1 MNFRRGAAKAPLAI
15 TLLLGAFALAAA
27 PPSRA
32 QEQEVP
38 RRPRGPAA
46 GPVIKLPRGEGVPA
60 EEQAQPADAQR
71 AAQPAAPQK
80 WEYCTV
86 TGNHF
91 KAREVGLSTRH
102 VTTAH
107 IHYQSNQGEEIE
119 GATHDLAILN
129 ALAKLGEHGWE
140 LVGVRER
147 FSISEGTGSSTPV
160 LYLKRLKIQ
169 E

>member
-1 MNFRRGAAKAPLAI
+1 MNFSRRAAKAQLAI
-15 TLLLGAFALAAA
+15 SLLLGALALAAA
-27 PPSRA
+27 PSLRA

-46 GPVIKLPRGEGVPA
+46 GPVIKLPRGEGA
-60 EEQAQPADAQR
+60 DEQPAPPESQR
-71 AAQPAAPQK
+71 AQPAAPQK

-86 TGNHF
+86 TGNTF

-102 VTTAH
+102 VTTAV
-107 IHYQSNQGEEIE
+107 INYQSNHSEEVE

-129 ALAKLGEHGWE
+129 ALTKLGEDGWE
-140 LVGVRER
+140 LTGIRER
-147 FSISEGTGSSTPV
+147 FTLSEGAGTSTPV
-160 LYLKRLKIQ
+160 LYLKRPKRQ